1 MNRFRNFVLW
11 VVLFAVTAGALIF
24 IRHSER
30 VLDDTIDRKR
40 LRFSGR
46 VADAPPAVAFTSM
59 ALGSFRGL
67 LADILWLRS
76 ESLKAKRNYFEMVQ
90 LARWITD
97 LQPNYS
103 GGTAYLAW
111 NLAYN
116 VSVTSSNWE
125 DRWYWVN
132 EGIRLIRDKALVY
145 NPDDPVLYREMA
157 WIFMHKLGN
166 VLDDA
171 QLYYKNQL
179 AQQMFNILGSASP
192 DFEVLAA
199 APATE
204 AEFMARFP
212 AGSSLWKAAAQL
224 GCKNY
229 AELYNLFRTPIPAA
243 LPAGLKNAI
252 GEADFAL
259 VEAAFRRR
267 LLKERTGMDPA
278 KMAAIDRKYGKMDWR
293 VPESQAIYWASLGV
307 EKSKG
312 RDIQCFRIVTQAM
325 QAAFRGGRLLTLDS
339 AEGTYIQVVPNLALA
354 DSAYETYVQAQK
366 AFGGDGGGESFR
378 SARINYLKDAIP
390 LIYTNGNITKAEEF
404 FRKLVK
410 EDGPQKQKTLDEF
423 VMVEFAEDVR
433 DADVKKASAI
443 ISGLIRRSIL
453 NLVYGDHDAAVANE
467 RLARYIHRKYQAENR
482 DVKRNNL
489 PPYAKL
495 KSAVVEECR
504 NILPPAM
511 VGILNAAIAA
521 EKAEADREKGRAG
534 EKGKP

>member
-1 MNRFRNFVLW
+1 MNRFRNFIFW
-11 VVLFAVTAGALIF
+11 VVLIAVTAAALVF
-24 IRHSER
+24 LNRTER
-30 VLDDTIDRKR
+30 RLDDAIDREQ
-40 LRFSGR
+40 LRFSGT
-46 VADAPPAVAFTSM
+46 VADAPPMVAFATV

-67 LADILWLRS
+67 LADVLWLRS
-76 ESLKAKRNYFEMVQ
+76 ENLKSKHNYFEMVQ

-116 VSVTSSNWE
+116 VSVTSSDWE

-157 WIFMHKLGN
+157 WIYFHKLGN

-171 QLYYKNQL
+171 NIYYKNQL
-179 AQQMFNILGSASP
+179 AQQMTSILGSASP

-204 AEFMARFP
+204 AAFMKRFP
-212 AGSSLWKAAAQL
+212 SGSPLWKAAAEL
-224 GCKNY
+224 GCRNY
-229 AELYNLFRTPIPAA
+229 AELYALFRKPIPAA
-243 LPAGLKNAI
+243 LPAGLKNVVS
-252 GEADFAL
+252 EADFA
-259 VEAAFRRR
+259 VAEASLRRR
-267 LLKERTGMDPA
+267 LLKERLGLDPA
-278 KMAAIDRKYGKMDWR
+278 KMTEIDRKYGKMDWR
-293 VPESQAIYWASLGV
+293 VPESQAIYWADLGWQ
-307 EKSKG
+307 KSG
-312 RDIQCFRIVTQAM
+312 ERDIQCLRIVTQAM
-325 QAAFRGGRLLTLDS
+325 QAAFRGGRLLTLDT
-339 AEGTYIQVVPNLALA
+339 AEGAYIQVVPNLALA
-354 DSAYETYVQAQK
+354 DAAFDTYVAAQK
-366 AFGGDGGGESFR
+366 KFGGDGGGESFR
-378 SARINYLKDAIP
+378 SARINFLKDAIP
-390 LIYTNGNITKAEEF
+390 LIYINGGVSKAEEF
-404 FRKLVK
+404 FRKLIK

-467 RLARYIHRKYQAENR
+467 RLARYIYRRYSQDNR
-482 DVKRNNL
+482 DIKRNTL
-489 PPYAKL
+489 PPYTKL
-495 KSAVVEECR
+495 KENVVGESR

-511 VGILNAAIAA
+511 VRLLDAAIAA
-521 EKAEADREKGRAG
+521 ERAETAGAAGGSEK
-534 EKGKP
+534 K

>member
-1 MNRFRNFVLW
+1 MNRFRNFILWCVLI
-11 VVLFAVTAGALIF
+11 AVTAAALVF
-24 IRHSER
+24 LNRTER
-30 VLDDTIDRKR
+30 RLDDTIDRAK
-40 LRFSGR
+40 LRFSGA
-46 VADAPPAVAFTSM
+46 VADAPPAVAFTTM

-67 LADILWLRS
+67 LADVLWLRS
-76 ESLKAKRNYFEMVQ
+76 ENLKSKHNYFEMVQ

-145 NPDDPVLYREMA
+145 NPDDPKLYQEMA
-157 WIFMHKLGN
+157 WIYLHKLGN

-171 QLYYKNQL
+171 NLYYKNQL
-179 AQQMFNILGSASP
+179 AQQMTNILGAASP

-204 AEFMARFP
+204 AEFMKRFP
-212 AGSSLWKAAAQL
+212 LGSPLWKAAAEL
-224 GCKNY
+224 GCRNY
-229 AELYNLFRTPIPAA
+229 AELYDLFRKPIPAA
-243 LPAGLKNAI
+243 LPAGLKNGI
-252 GEADFAL
+252 PESDFNLA
-259 VEAAFRRR
+259 EAALRRK
-267 LLKERTGMDPA
+267 LLKERLGLDPA
-278 KMAAIDRKYGKMDWR
+278 KMAEIDRKYGKMDWR
-293 VPESQAIYWASLGV
+293 VPESQAIYWATIGW
-307 EKSKG
+307 EKSKE
-312 RDIQCFRIVTQAM
+312 RDIQCIRIVTQAM
-325 QAAFRGGRLLTLDS
+325 QAAFRGGRLLTLDT

-354 DSAYETYVQAQK
+354 DAAFDTYVTAQEK
-366 AFGGDGGGESFR
+366 FGRDGGGESFR

-390 LIYTNGNITKAEEF
+390 LIYVNGSITKAEEF
-404 FRKLVK
+404 FRKLIK

-467 RLARYIHRKYQAENR
+467 RLARYIYRRYSADNS
-482 DVKRNNL
+482 DVKRNTL

-495 KSAVVEECR
+495 KESVVNESR
-504 NILPPAM
+504 IILPPAM
-511 VGILNAAIAA
+511 VQLLNAAIAA
-521 EKAEADREKGRAG
+521 EQAESVGSAAGGTEK
-534 EKGKP
+534 K